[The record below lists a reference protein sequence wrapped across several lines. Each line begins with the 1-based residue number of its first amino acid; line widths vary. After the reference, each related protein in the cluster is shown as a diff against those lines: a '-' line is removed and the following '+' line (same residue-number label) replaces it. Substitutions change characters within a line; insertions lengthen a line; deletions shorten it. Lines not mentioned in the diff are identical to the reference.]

1 LIVVAAERPTAPGP
15 IVLGTDFGP
24 VSAAAERAAIR
35 AAAERGAD
43 LVIVHAI
50 DARTLRL
57 PGGRWRE
64 RVDQARAGREREAA
78 FAVARARA
86 GGVAARVLIWNGDP
100 ATCVVEAAKAEGAD
114 RIVVGSHGR
123 GRIGRLIAG
132 SVSASVVGQAAC
144 PVEIVAAD
152 PA

>member
-1 LIVVAAERPTAPGP
+1 M
-15 IVLGTDFGP
+15 
-24 VSAAAERAAIR
+24 
-35 AAAERGAD
+35 D

-64 RVDQARAGREREAA
+64 RVDQARARREREAA
-78 FAVARARA
+78 LAVARARA
-86 GGVAARVLIWNGDP
+86 AGVAARVLIWNGDP
-100 ATCVVEAAKAEGAD
+100 ASCVIEAAEAEGAD
-114 RIVVGSHGR
+114 RIVLGSHGR

-132 SVSASVVGQAAC
+132 SVSATVLGQAGC
-144 PVEIVAAD
+144 PVDIVAAD

>member
-1 LIVVAAERPTAPGP
+1 MTAVTSPTAPGP

-35 AAAERGAD
+35 VAAERGAD

-64 RVDQARAGREREAA
+64 RVDQARGRREREAA

-100 ATCVVEAAKAEGAD
+100 ATCVIEAAKAEGA
-114 RIVVGSHGR
+114 HGR

-132 SVSASVVGQAAC
+132 SVSASVVGHAAC